1 MPGMGHGPAA
11 VAGGAAQRDLEAI
24 AVRVARVAAALL
36 RAPMALVVWYGVDGQ
51 TVRGAVGVPAAD
63 VAQLGAWFRAA
74 QPQLLAARAPLRLA
88 EVRARPPRLLA
99 GELRD
104 GVLLPLLDGVILR
117 GVIGVLAD
125 DLLAEDSVPAALND
139 VTALALTALLQTQA
153 DQVPAVEWYARQS
166 ETRFREMAD
175 QAPVLMWMAAPDGRC
190 TFFNRAWL
198 AFTGRTLEQE
208 LGDGWFDTV
217 HPQDRI
223 LNKRVFLRA
232 ARARAPFQLEYRVR
246 RADGQYRWIYDAG
259 LPVFAPNGEL
269 RGYIGA
275 AIDITERK
283 QVEERIAQSEER
295 YRSIFQFMPISIW
308 EEDWSGVLEL
318 LRDLRR
324 MGVRDYAQ
332 YVAAHPEWVMQAL
345 RAVRILDVNEATV
358 ALFKA
363 QTKQQLLGSL
373 QIVFSSPELLPGFVQ
388 ELVALSSGQ
397 PVFETEMQL
406 RTLSGEP
413 LQVLLRMS
421 FPPLD
426 GDSGTVLVGLIDIT
440 ERKRIE
446 QRQAHEARLL
456 EVLSTSD
463 ALAPMLEEVVLTL
476 EASLPPLRAA
486 VLLLERDGQRGQ
498 QVVAPGLPTAYQ
510 QCLEQADG
518 RALLAAC
525 TAAAQQ
531 TTSLLVSDIECDPW
545 WEPLRAA
552 ARQAGLRTCWL
563 VPIGSAP
570 DALSAIVLL
579 HHPERCQP
587 RADEAEWL
595 ARLGRMVSLAIDRV
609 QRTAALRAS
618 EEFLRR
624 MIESSTD
631 CIKVLDLEGRLLA
644 ISSGG
649 QRLME
654 IDDLQTCLQAE
665 WVSFWQGPL
674 QATVRAAVAT
684 ARAGGVGRFSGFCP
698 TMKGTPKWWD
708 VVVTPM
714 LGADG
719 QPQQLLA
726 VSRDISER
734 VQAEERLRRLQTVT
748 AELSRAVTPKQV
760 ARVAVK
766 QGLAATGGSAG
777 ALLTLEAD
785 TGALVL
791 HYAQGYE
798 RHAIKRWR
806 RVPLDAPLPVVAVAR
821 SGTPLWLE
829 TPEQIA
835 EEFPLFANL
844 SATRSRAVAVVP
856 LSSERGLLGVLSINF
871 AAPRRFE
878 PPERELLLALARQCA
893 QALERARLYEAE
905 RRARQEAQRAAAL
918 ARLHA
923 RQLSG
928 LARAALRI
936 NAALSID
943 RILETTII
951 EARELIGAHQ
961 AVSSFTINQNWAQ
974 AINTVSLSD
983 KYAAWRSYDA
993 PPDGSG
999 IYAEVCRTNRPMR
1012 LTQAELEAHP
1022 LWRGFGAEAGRHPP
1036 MRGWLA
1042 APLVGRDGR
1051 NLGLLQLSDKQDGSD
1066 FTAEDEAIL
1075 VQLAQMA
1082 AVAIEN
1088 ARLYH
1093 EAQEAILARDE
1104 FLSVASHELKTPL
1117 TALELQTQSLLR
1129 LLTRQADAVPR
1140 ERLTSKL
1147 QVIDQQAQRLTQL
1160 SNDLLD
1166 VARIRLGR
1174 IELRFE
1180 PVDLVALVQEVLA
1193 RFEEQAQL
1201 TGSAITLHA
1210 PSALPL
1216 VTDRGRVEQILTNLL
1231 SNALKYGAGRPIEV
1245 VLSAT
1250 ATQVELQ
1257 VRDHGIG
1264 IAPEHLE
1271 RIFVRFE
1278 RVVSSRHY
1286 SGLGLGLYI
1295 TRQLVEALGGQIR
1308 VSSTVNVGSTFT
1320 VSLPRGIQDDA

>member
-1 MPGMGHGPAA
+1 MT
-11 VAGGAAQRDLEAI
+11 RI
-24 AVRVARVAAALL
+24 ARLASAMLH
-36 RAPMALVVWYGVDGQ
+36 APMALAVWYGVDGQ
-51 TVRGAVGVPAAD
+51 TVRGAVGLPAAD
-63 VAQLGAWFRAA
+63 VARLGAWFSAA
-74 QPQLLAARAPLRLA
+74 RPQLLTARAPLKLA
-88 EVRARPPRLLA
+88 EVRARPPTLLA

-104 GVLLPLLDGVILR
+104 GVLMPLLDGLVLR
-117 GVIGVLAD
+117 GVIGVFADGVLAWDGMCAALD
-125 DLLAEDSVPAALND
+125 DLAALAQA
-139 VTALALTALLQTQA
+139 ALPQAQA
-153 DQVPAVEWYARQS
+153 DWLPQEDWYAQES
-166 ETRFREMAD
+166 EARFREMAD

-217 HPQDRI
+217 HPRDRI

-232 ARARAPFQLEYRVR
+232 ASARAPFQMEYRVR

-269 RGYIGA
+269 RCYIGA

-283 QVEERIAQSEER
+283 QVEERIARSEER

-308 EEDWSGVLEL
+308 EEDWSGVLEM

-332 YVAAHPEWVMQAL
+332 YVAEHPEGVMQAL
-345 RAVRILDVNEATV
+345 QAVRILDVNDATV

-363 QTKQQLLGSL
+363 RDKQQLLGSL

-406 RTLSGEP
+406 RTLTGEP
-413 LQVLLRMS
+413 LHVLLRMS

-446 QRQAHEARLL
+446 ARQAHETRLL
-456 EVLSTSD
+456 EVLSTGD
-463 ALAPMLEEVVLTL
+463 ALAPMLEQVVLTL

-486 VLLLERDGQRGQ
+486 VLLLERDGQRWQ
-498 QVVAPGLPTAYQ
+498 QVVAPALPAAYQ
-510 QCLEQADG
+510 QFMAQVDG

-525 TAAAQQ
+525 AAAQQ
-531 TTSLLVSDIECDPW
+531 ATSLLVSDIESDPW

-570 DALSAIVLL
+570 DATSAVMLL
-579 HHPERCQP
+579 YHPEQCQP
-587 RADEAEWL
+587 RADERAWL
-595 ARLGRMVSLAIDRV
+595 ARLARMVSLAIDRV

-654 IDDLQTCLQAE
+654 IDDLQACLQSE

-674 QATVRAAVAT
+674 QATVRAAIAT

-734 VQAEERLRRLQTVT
+734 VQAEQRLQRLQTVT

-760 ARVAVK
+760 ARVTVR
-766 QGLAATGGSAG
+766 QGLAATNGYAG
-777 ALLTLEAD
+777 VVLALQ
-785 TGALVL
+785 GQALQIL
-791 HYAQGYE
+791 YAQGYE
-798 RHAIKRWR
+798 RHTIKRWQH
-806 RVPLDAPLPVVAVAR
+806 VPLDAPLPVVAVAR

-829 TPEQIA
+829 TPEQIG
-835 EEFPLFANL
+835 EQFPLFASLNA
-844 SATRSRAVAVVP
+844 SRSRALAVLP

-878 PPERELLLALARQCA
+878 TPDRELLLALARQGA
-893 QALERARLYEAE
+893 QALERAQLYEAE
-905 RRARQEAQRAAAL
+905 RQARRQAQRAAAV

-923 RQLSG
+923 TQLSG

-943 RILETTII
+943 QILETTTS
-951 EARELIGAHQ
+951 EARALIGAHQ

-983 KYAAWRSYDA
+983 KYAAWRDYDA

-1022 LWRGFGAEAGRHPP
+1022 LWRAFGKEAGRYPP

-1051 NLGLLQLSDKQDGSD
+1051 NIGLLQLSDKEDGGD

-1082 AVAIEN
+1082 AVAVEN
-1088 ARLYH
+1088 ARLYR

-1129 LLTRQADAVPR
+1129 LLARQADAVPR

-1147 QVIDQQAQRLTQL
+1147 QLIDQQAQRLTQL

-1180 PVDLVALVQEVLA
+1180 SVDLVALAQEVLA

-1278 RVVSSRHY
+1278 RVVSARHY

-1308 VSSTVNVGSTFT
+1308 VSSAVNIGSTFT
-1320 VSLPRGIQDDA
+1320 VSLPRGIQGDA